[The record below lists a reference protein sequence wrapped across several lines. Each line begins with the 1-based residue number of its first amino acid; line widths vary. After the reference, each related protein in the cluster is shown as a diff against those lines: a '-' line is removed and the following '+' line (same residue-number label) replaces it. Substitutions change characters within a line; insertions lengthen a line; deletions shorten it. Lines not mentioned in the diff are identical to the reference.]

1 MKNFWDKM
9 AKAYDKSTEK
19 HFHDANAKIISYT
32 KHYCTKSKDILD
44 LGCGTGI
51 IILDLADA
59 VNKIT
64 AVDASSEMIQIANQ
78 KKMEQK
84 LENIEFNV
92 KDISQ
97 INFASGKYD
106 IITAFNL
113 LLYLKKPEEI
123 VKIIYE
129 CLPFGGYFI
138 TVTDCIGEKFLL
150 KTGMNLLSR
159 LGIIPSMN
167 YFTMAVLKNI
177 FINTGFKI
185 EFCENVHDGTPNY
198 YIVAKKQ

>member
-1 MKNFWDKM
+1 MSNFWDKM
-9 AKAYDKSTEK
+9 AKAYDNSTEK

-32 KHYCTKSKDILD
+32 KHYCTKFKDLLD
-44 LGCGTGI
+44 LGCGTGV

-84 LENIEFNV
+84 LENIDFSV

-106 IITAFNL
+106 IITAFN
-113 LLYLKKPEEI
+113 PI
-123 VKIIYE
+123 
-129 CLPFGGYFI
+129 
-138 TVTDCIGEKFLL
+138 
-150 KTGMNLLSR
+150 
-159 LGIIPSMN
+159 
-167 YFTMAVLKNI
+167 
-177 FINTGFKI
+177 
-185 EFCENVHDGTPNY
+185 
-198 YIVAKKQ
+198 